1 MRKTWV
7 KVVINAVFVPCDE
20 QLQSSTTLPLLDK
33 NSVFNFSYFISFM
46 SFVALYTVDGL
57 D

>member
-33 NSVFNFSYFISFM
+33 NSVFNFSYFITFM